1 MGESNGESI
10 DWGAVFEGLA
20 THDGAVN
27 TDIRDPGLASK
38 VESTLWDNIF
48 PPSLPARGAVSTGTT
63 PRLSSS
69 GVGGQRPAN
78 RSTDPYSAPISPSH
92 QTQQD
97 NDEMFR
103 QLAQSMFGQQQVGTV
118 IPGSAVARGSL
129 QSQAGFDVPPP
140 FAGTSAAQDLEARL
154 KRGNQIGGSE
164 LFRFVVCSRS
174 R

>member
-27 TDIRDPGLASK
+27 TDVRDGDLASN
-38 VESTLWDNIF
+38 VESSLWDNIF
-48 PPSLPARGAVSTGTT
+48 PPALPARGAVSTGTT

-78 RSTDPYSAPISPSH
+78 RSTYPYSAPISPSH

-103 QLAQSMFGQQQVGTV
+103 QLAQSMFGPQQVGTV
-118 IPGSAVARGSL
+118 IPECAVAGGSRD
-129 QSQAGFDVPPP
+129 SRAGFDVPPP

-154 KRGNQIGGSE
+154 KRGNQMGGSE
-164 LFRFVVCSRS
+164 LFCCVV
-174 R
+174 